1 MEDGV
6 KSWSPERCKEVLV
19 AYKEAYIAL
28 TDIGVEIAE
37 KGFDDVRDVE
47 VPGEFVTFLELIEAT
62 DVQGHINVMKSAFQ
76 FRIWNAGYLLDI
88 LADALV
94 EVL

>member
-62 DVQGHINVMKSAFQ
+62 DVQGHINVMKSAI
-76 FRIWNAGYLLDI
+76 RNWNAGYLLDI
-88 LADALV
+88 LADTLV

>member
-28 TDIGVEIAE
+28 TDIGIEIAE

-62 DVQGHINVMKSAFQ
+62 DVQGHINVMKSA
-76 FRIWNAGYLLDI
+76 IWNRNAGYLLDI

>member
-1 MEDGV
+1 MDDGV
-6 KSWSPERCKEVLV
+6 QSWSPERCKEVLV
-19 AYKEAYIAL
+19 AYKEAYVAL
-28 TDIGVEIAE
+28 IDIGVEIAE

-62 DVQGHINVMKSAFQ
+62 DVQGHINLMQ
-76 FRIWNAGYLLDI
+76 FAMGMRNVIYMIDT